1 VGTEKNSRI
10 WFRRVILGLVCTLGV
25 TIAVL
30 FYMIVTFDLT
40 AHRHK
45 LLAFINQGLEREIRV
60 DGKIELKLSLSPKIL
75 AEHVS
80 IGSPPWTSGSDFV
93 KAKYIQVQFALLPLL
108 GRKLKIQK
116 LNIMGAYVHLETDQ
130 GGAQNWRM
138 RWRGRL
144 KPLIKLSPD
153 IPDIYIEDSSIT
165 FHGKNRPGITLSVE
179 TLKGNLSVEEPF
191 SLTGAFMFR
200 GLPLELSLH
209 ARRLKNEEKPFD
221 IRLKTTGTNIYG
233 SGMYTPKHSPSL
245 RINLENN
252 FIDLSKY
259 INQKDKP
266 AESIP
271 PKTSTTNT
279 KRKIPNFIPNV
290 NLLSNLS
297 MEVQIDDL
305 HVMYEEESIT
315 TIDARLSIIDGK
327 LLLSPWQSR
336 SSAGSTTKARFFW
349 DTFESP
355 SRTDLSLEMEGLDY
369 GLILNNLDIRD
380 DIVGK
385 LDMRMDL
392 KASGSSFHD
401 LLGSANGRLEI
412 VLDKGRTPRRVLELW
427 SGGLVRLLIPT
438 TWFEEDVTDLNCAV
452 GRFEI
457 TNGIIRSNLLLSDT
471 PRITVA
477 GETIL
482 DLKTEQVSGLFK
494 PKNKE
499 AVLLRY
505 GRPIKVS
512 GTLSDL
518 KAETVGSN
526 IVALGKLALGL
537 SYPAS
542 ILLLYGDLGTTD
554 KNPCEALLYQDLTK
568 KNKQLEQ

>member
-10 WFRRVILGLVCTLGV
+10 WFRRVILGLICTLGV

-30 FYMIVTFDLT
+30 FYMIVTFDIT

-45 LLAFINQGLEREIRV
+45 LLAFINQGFEREIRV
-60 DGKIELKLSLSPKIL
+60 DGKIELDLSLNPKIV
-75 AEHVS
+75 AENVS
-80 IGSPPWTSGSDFV
+80 IGNPPWTSGSDFV
-93 KAKYIQVQFALLPLL
+93 KAKYVQVQVALLPLL

-116 LNIMGAYVHLETDQ
+116 LNIIGAYVNLETDQ
-130 GGAQNWRM
+130 DGTSNWRM
-138 RWRGRL
+138 KWRGRL
-144 KPLIKLSPD
+144 KPLIKLRPD

-179 TLKGNLSVEEPF
+179 TLKGNLYLEEPF

-200 GLPLELSLH
+200 DLPLELSLH
-209 ARRLKNEEKPFD
+209 GRRLKNEEKPFD

-233 SGMYTPKHSPSL
+233 SGMYSPNHSPSL
-245 RINLENN
+245 RINLQDNV
-252 FIDLSKY
+252 IDLAKY
-259 INQKDKP
+259 MNQKDKP

-271 PKTSTTNT
+271 PTASTSST
-279 KRKIPNFIPNV
+279 KRKIPNFIPND

-297 MEVQIDDL
+297 MEVQINDL
-305 HVMYEEESIT
+305 HVMYEEEPIT
-315 TIDARLSIIDGK
+315 TIDTRLSVIDGK

-336 SSAGSTTKARFFW
+336 SPAGSETKASFLW
-349 DTFESP
+349 DTSASP

-369 GLILNNLDIRD
+369 GLILKNLDIRD

-385 LDMRMDL
+385 LDMRMDV
-392 KASGSSFHD
+392 KARGSSFHD
-401 LLGSANGRLEI
+401 FLGSANGKLEI

-438 TWFEEDVTDLNCAV
+438 TWFEEDLTDLNCAV

-482 DLKTEQVSGLFK
+482 NLKTEQVSGLFK

-518 KAETVGSN
+518 TAETVGSN
-526 IVALGKLALGL
+526 IVAFGKLALGL

-542 ILLLYGDLGTTD
+542 ILLLYGDLGTTE
-554 KNPCEALLYQDLTK
+554 KNPCEALLYEEPPK
-568 KNKQLEQ
+568 KN